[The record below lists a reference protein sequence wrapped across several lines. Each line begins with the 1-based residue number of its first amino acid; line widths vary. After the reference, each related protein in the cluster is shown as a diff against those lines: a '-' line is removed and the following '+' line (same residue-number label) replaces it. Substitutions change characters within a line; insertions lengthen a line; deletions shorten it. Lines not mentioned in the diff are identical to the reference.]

1 MYFTNRAEA
10 GRQIATKLEK
20 YKAQNI
26 VVVALDEG
34 SSIVAAQIAM
44 KLHANLVLYLI
55 KNIYLP
61 GENQAISGLS
71 ATGTYALNDYFSAGE
86 LEDMSSE
93 YHNYIDQRRMEANH
107 ELHMLL
113 GRDGQIDKKLLR
125 HRVVIVV
132 ADGLATG
139 FSLQVCA
146 DFLKTVAIKKMV
158 AVTPIA
164 SVQAVD
170 RMHLVADE
178 LCCLSVTPNFMGVDH
193 YYDDN
198 TIPQVEGI
206 LKIMRNITLNWER
219 VAPRPS
225 ILEKLD
231 TTPPMAVS

>member
-1 MYFTNRAEA
+1 MYFKNRADA
-10 GRQIATKLEK
+10 GRQLATRLEK
-20 YKAQNI
+20 YKAQNL

-44 KLHANLVLYLI
+44 RLHANLVLYLI

-61 GENQAISGLS
+61 GETEALGGVG
-71 ATGTYALNDYFSAGE
+71 AGGGTYSRNNYFSAGE
-86 LEDMSSE
+86 LEDLTSE
-93 YHNYIDQRRMEANH
+93 YHNYIDQRLMEANH

-113 GRDGQIDKKLLR
+113 GRDGQIDRNLLR

-132 ADGLATG
+132 ADGLASG

-146 DFLKTVAIKKMV
+146 DFLKTVSIKKMV

-164 SVQAVD
+164 SIQAVD
-170 RMHLVADE
+170 RMHLISDE
-178 LCCLSVTPNFMGVDH
+178 ICCLGVTANFISANH

-198 TIPQVEGI
+198 TIPTVDGV

-219 VAPRPS
+219 VALKPR
-225 ILEKLD
+225 KK
-231 TTPPMAVS
+231 

>member
-1 MYFTNRAEA
+1 MYFKNRAEA
-10 GRQIATKLEK
+10 GRKLADQLDQ

-44 KLHANLVLYLI
+44 KLHANMVLYLI
-55 KNIYLP
+55 KNLYLP
-61 GENQAISGLS
+61 GETQAIAGMS
-71 ATGTYALNDYFSAGE
+71 AEGTYTTNDYFSAGE
-86 LEDMSSE
+86 LEDLTME
-93 YHNYIDQRRMEANH
+93 YHNFLDQRRMEANH

-113 GRDGQIDKKLLR
+113 GRDGEIDKNLLR

-132 ADGLATG
+132 ADGLSNG

-158 AVTPIA
+158 AVTPVA

-170 RMHLVADE
+170 RMHLIADE
-178 LCCLSVTPNFMGVDH
+178 LCCLSVTPNFMGADH

-198 TIPQVEGI
+198 IVPEIDSV

-219 VAPRPS
+219 VTPRPQ
-225 ILEKLD
+225 
-231 TTPPMAVS
+231 TV